1 MPVNECKRYHKK
13 KKNGVVETLYKPI
26 TKNTTEK
33 CLYELTH
40 KMNEMETRFQSLF
53 SAETGERSREMEEL
67 REKMVDLRE
76 ETANLSSTLD
86 GYEVELGEKIAKIKK
101 TMEENSSR
109 TGEVFSLLKGYE
121 EKHRGMERSL
131 SLYTSLHKQVVE
143 VQGRW
148 KEVDSKMVRM
158 EGEHRKEWKKS
169 VEAVETACRS
179 YRENVDRVI
188 GRIEETEKQV
198 EVMRKERQVYLND
211 IMRLKKVDEEFQR
224 EWKEQEKLWKGHN
237 VFREKMER
245 KVDEWDKKW
254 SDVSGKILELRKDL
268 DMLSREVNSLKTKD
282 LSSFLIELKE
292 LKEKIGEQDKILE
305 SRCRPIQEK
314 ITLMEDSV
322 KDIKGMKE
330 MLRKSAMEAEQRTR
344 KHDMNIRNVQMKQEA
359 MEKQVTLLGNKEK
372 ELDVEG
378 LKTVVSS
385 LKNNNRMLEETVKD
399 HGKKVDGLERK
410 HIGFES
416 LVKEQGIKYSTLENK
431 QTTLEEGIHSLENKH
446 NILDG
451 SVKKYGEKVD
461 GVEKKQT
468 SLETSL
474 KVQGEKVGGI
484 EKGLSSLEKKQ
495 SGLETS
501 FKDQG
506 NKYSILENK
515 HSGLETSV
523 KQYGEKVDGIERKQ
537 LTLET
542 SLKDQ
547 GEKVDGVEK
556 GLSSLENKETSLETS
571 LKQYGEK
578 VDGIE
583 RKQSTLESSVKQQ
596 RDKVDGIER
605 KYSTLETS
613 LKDQGTK
620 QSILEKSVK
629 GMETSLK
636 QQGIKYNGLE
646 RKHSGLEK
654 MVKEQGTK
662 YSTLENSFQGIETSI
677 KQQQEEISSNVERKQ
692 SELEK
697 SVKQQGEKVG
707 GVERKYL
714 SLEKGISS
722 LENKQLTLETSLKQQ
737 GNKVDGV
744 ERKHL
749 GLENSLK
756 QYGEK
761 MDGLEKMV
769 KDQGSKQSQWEGV
782 IKGMESSLK
791 QQGEKSNQE
800 ITSLTS
806 HYTHLEKGLS
816 SLETKHSTL
825 EQDLKKEQHKYSILE
840 TNQSNIQQQFTTL
853 QKNHSTAFQ
862 ELKNH
867 HTTIDRTINALTT
880 DQTTTKNHTT
890 ALRVAHKTLENTLQQ
905 VEHRAKDNQ
914 TKHSMLEK
922 SIASLETEHKKM
934 NTQLKNI
941 DLRQN
946 TAVKRVELKL
956 NTTSRSFENKF
967 STLEQRIQTHE
978 QEVKE
983 YIETQL
989 PNLKEE
995 LQEMYASYFKEI
1007 NDKIQQLEVSN
1018 HSLLDQIEV
1027 VKSKQQEP
1035 IVLPPPLIEETP
1047 VSEHSTNLQPI
1058 LEDIDIIKAL
1068 VSKLETQ
1075 VGENHTEIN
1084 KEIKSI
1090 KREHSSSGNTGELI
1104 TLMGNKIQ
1112 AVTKEMHALKK
1123 MCGKEGDI
1131 RETVDQL
1138 NTLLHEC
1145 ENTLKK
1151 EIDTIH
1157 EKVSTLNS
1165 ILHQHHSFYEDVSGS
1180 LVTMDHTLHTLKEGT
1195 ETNLQH
1201 IHEIRTTMKEHYDER
1216 TQLLEEKIAD
1226 LYTQME
1232 EGNTSRKTL
1241 MEDIQ
1246 QNHSFLEQYKNEMKD
1261 THSSLEKD
1269 VFTLKSVM
1277 EEERVKI
1284 QKMMGNITDYLDH
1297 KTTIQ
1302 SLLDEMKTQ
1311 ITQLKEEQTHGNEND
1326 KREKDDNDK
1335 ENSSEYR
1342 QFWDKVQGS
1351 IEELRQDMNLE
1362 LLTVKNY
1369 VRKLNGEIQEYVTKE
1384 CTRMEQTLQMV
1395 EKAGDVDTGETH
1407 VGEIHTEIKNEINT
1421 IKEGFDAS
1429 MTQIQ
1434 GVMTRLNTLEETKG
1448 GTEETLEG
1456 IQSLIQQHYTELKA
1470 MTEKKVDL
1478 HQWKDIQ
1485 SHLSS
1490 LVDKYKEDIQD
1501 ELGQKVDTKEM
1512 ETQLS
1517 SIHTKINDVRQ
1528 LSETIEGKIE
1538 TIHETLRKGHLEN
1551 ADRNDHSFK
1560 QFQMVMN
1567 EFKETITSKYSLLSE
1582 NYLSLTKE
1590 IVDIQSSYKE
1600 KLESSREEILDMVS
1614 EKYKNQ
1620 SSLLEHVR
1628 KLFDKS
1634 EEKNQGMKKQLHEFM
1649 LKLEMYENTKK
1660 EVDEDLSRRIDQ
1672 LREDCEGWKKEDPKK
1687 YRFIENEMNRLKG
1700 DITKINHSLQIDIPR
1715 TIKEM
1720 MKEEQMVLGGTTSKK
1735 KNKFNLLFRKNK
1747 SVESS
1752 SPSSSVTGGAREDS
1766 GRLSFSDMNMMTPVA
1781 VGEGTWISKEQ
1792 HGDEIK
1798 QLHSLIHSLKEEIRT
1813 LKKEKPLDREQVMFM
1828 IRYNIEK
1835 NMKKMGVEGVV
1846 DTTNLSFPPSRSLST
1861 QSQGTPSPRSLGV
1874 GGSGGENKG
1883 KEMGSMGME
1892 EKEWYRQLE
1901 EKNHIL
1907 EKEIEVMKAEFKNLN
1922 RTVNLLKLN

>member
-40 KMNEMETRFQSLF
+40 KMNDMETRFQSLF

-67 REKMVDLRE
+67 RDKMVDLQE

-169 VEAVETACRS
+169 VEAVETTCRS
-179 YRENVDRVI
+179 YRDNVDRVI

-237 VFREKMER
+237 VFREKIER

-254 SDVSGKILELRKDL
+254 SDVSGKILEIKKELET
-268 DMLSREVNSLKTKD
+268 LSRDVHSLKTKD

-305 SRCRPIQEK
+305 SSCRPIQEK

-330 MLRKSAMEAEQRTR
+330 ILRKSAMETEQRTR

-359 MEKQVTLLGNKEK
+359 MEKQVTLLGNKQK

-410 HIGFES
+410 HIAFES
-416 LVKEQGIKYSTLENK
+416 LVKEQGIKYSALENK

-461 GVEKKQT
+461 GVERKQT
-468 SLETSL
+468 SLETSVR
-474 KVQGEKVGGI
+474 KYGEKVDGI
-484 EKGLSSLEKKQ
+484 EKGLSSLENKQ
-495 SGLETS
+495 TSLETS

-506 NKYSILENK
+506 NKYSILEKK
-515 HSGLETSV
+515 HSGLENSV
-523 KQYGEKVDGIERKQ
+523 
-537 LTLET
+537 
-542 SLKDQ
+542 KDQ
-547 GEKVDGVEK
+547 GEKVGGIERK
-556 GLSSLENKETSLETS
+556 YSTLETS

-583 RKQSTLESSVKQQ
+583 RKQSTFENSVKQQ
-596 RDKVDGIER
+596 RDKVDGLE
-605 KYSTLETS
+605 KGLSSLENKQSTLETS
-613 LKDQGTK
+613 FKVQGTK

-629 GMETSLK
+629 GMEISLK

-662 YSTLENSFQGIETSI
+662 YSTLENSFQGIETSV

-697 SVKQQGEKVG
+697 SVKQQGDKVD

-737 GNKVDGV
+737 GNKVNGV
-744 ERKHL
+744 ERKHS

-761 MDGLEKMV
+761 MDGLEQMV
-769 KDQGSKQSQWEGV
+769 KDQGTKQSQWEGV

-806 HYTHLEKGLS
+806 HYTYLEKGLS

-825 EQDLKKEQHKYSILE
+825 EQELKKEQHKYSTLE

-853 QKNHSTAFQ
+853 QKKHSTAFQ

-880 DQTTTKNHTT
+880 DQTATKNHTT

-905 VEHRAKDNQ
+905 VEHTTKDFQ
-914 TKHSMLEK
+914 IKHSTLEK

-956 NTTSRSFENKF
+956 NTTSRTLENKF

-978 QEVKE
+978 KQVKE
-983 YIETQL
+983 YIEAQL
-989 PNLKEE
+989 PTLKQE
-995 LQEMYASYFKEI
+995 LQEMYASYFKQL
-1007 NDKIQQLEVSN
+1007 NDKIQQLEISN
-1018 HSLLDQIEV
+1018 RSLLNQIEI
-1027 VKSKQQEP
+1027 VKSKQEEP
-1035 IVLPPPLIEETP
+1035 NVLPPPLIEETP
-1047 VSEHSTNLQPI
+1047 VSDHSTNLQPI
-1058 LEDIDIIKAL
+1058 LEDIDSIKAL

-1104 TLMGNKIQ
+1104 ALMGNKIQ
-1112 AVTKEMHALKK
+1112 AVTKEMDALKK
-1123 MCGKEGDI
+1123 MCGKEGNI

-1138 NTLLHEC
+1138 NSLLHEC

-1165 ILHQHHSFYEDVSGS
+1165 ILHQHRSFYEDVSGS

-1201 IHEIRTTMKEHYDER
+1201 IHDIRTTMKERYDEQ

-1261 THSSLEKD
+1261 THSTLEKD
-1269 VFTLKSVM
+1269 VSALKTVM
-1277 EEERVKI
+1277 EEERIKI

-1311 ITQLKEEQTHGNEND
+1311 ITQLKEGQPSGND
-1326 KREKDDNDK
+1326 KGKTEKGGEK

-1395 EKAGDVDTGETH
+1395 EKAGDVDTGETQ

-1434 GVMTRLNTLEETKG
+1434 GVMMRLNTLEETKG

-1490 LVDKYKEDIQD
+1490 LVEKYKEDIQD
-1501 ELGQKVDTKEM
+1501 ELGQKVDTEEM

-1567 EFKETITSKYSLLSE
+1567 EFKETITNKYSLLSE
-1582 NYLSLTKE
+1582 HYLSLTKE

-1600 KLESSREEILDMVS
+1600 KLESSREEILDTVS
-1614 EKYKNQ
+1614 EKYKSQ
-1620 SSLLEHVR
+1620 SSLLDHLS
-1628 KLFDKS
+1628 KLIEQS
-1634 EEKNQGMKKQLHEFM
+1634 EEKNQGLKKQLHEFM
-1649 LKLEMYENTKK
+1649 LKLNSYETTKK

-1672 LREDCEGWKKEDPKK
+1672 LREDCEGWKKDDPKK
-1687 YRFIENEMNRLKG
+1687 YRFIEDEMNRLKG

-1720 MKEEQMVLGGTTSKK
+1720 MKEEQIAMGGTTSKK

-1747 SVESS
+1747 SVEPSS
-1752 SPSSSVTGGAREDS
+1752 PSPSSSVTGGGREDS
-1766 GRLSFSDMNMMTPVA
+1766 GRLSFSDMNMVTPVV

-1798 QLHSLIHSLKEEIRT
+1798 QLHSLIHSLKEEIRG

-1861 QSQGTPSPRSLGV
+1861 QSQGSPSPRCLGV
-1874 GGSGGENKG
+1874 GGSGGENNG
-1883 KEMGSMGME
+1883 GEVAAVSME